1 MVPFSSWHLA
11 ACFGLGFT
19 TVVVAAAPGVASRT
33 EGDSSHFSSVA
44 LRQSCEAG
52 DTRRIKDLKA
62 EKDDIYI
69 TFTLFACAL
78 QQCFS
83 Y

>member
-1 MVPFSSWHLA
+1 MVPFSSWHFA

-52 DTRRIKDLKA
+52 DTRRIKDLKE

-69 TFTLFACAL
+69 DKSAFGARIYF
-78 QQCFS
+78 
-83 Y
+83 